1 MLSVDEESVV
11 KSIKASNN
19 GSSNV
24 NKDFLSP
31 IKSDS
36 FVKRGINS
44 VSVRS
49 VVIWTSFIPAGIL
62 AVLEKGNVHI

>member
-11 KSIKASNN
+11 KSIKALNT

-24 NKDFLSP
+24 NKDYLSP

-44 VSVRS
+44 VSIRS

-62 AVLEKGNVHI
+62 AVLENGNAGP